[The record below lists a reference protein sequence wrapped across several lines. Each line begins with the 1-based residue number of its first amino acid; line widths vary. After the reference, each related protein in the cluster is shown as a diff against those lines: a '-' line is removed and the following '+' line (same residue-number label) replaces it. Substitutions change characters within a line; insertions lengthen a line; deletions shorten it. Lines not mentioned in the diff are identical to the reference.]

1 MSRALEDATPRH
13 PAALAAL
20 VGVALALALPPLL
33 TAGADPVSAAVL
45 LIVALTAL
53 LGLGAHQA
61 TLAALSGRVG
71 RPPGDGPTLILA
83 GRVTDPTHH
92 PVRPRAPGTA

>member
-1 MSRALEDATPRH
+1 MSRALEDAEPRH
-13 PAALAAL
+13 LVALAVL
-20 VGVALALALPPLL
+20 VGGVLALALPPLL
-33 TAGADPVSAAVL
+33 TTGVDPVSAAVVL
-45 LIVALTAL
+45 VLGLAAL

-71 RPPGDGPTLILA
+71 LPSGDGPTLILA